1 VESPALRDQVVTAMN
16 KRWKYVAGSGLT
28 VLLASVFAFGQG
40 LDFSGHTGLPA
51 GVDISGSWYP
61 LPFQDSGLITASGAL
76 AEYGGIPLNEA
87 GRLYALAWNP
97 SRIQGRQHQCMG
109 YVPPY
114 TYNQPG
120 NLRFWEE
127 RDPYTQRLVA
137 IKHYWQI
144 AEGTRTIWMDD
155 RPHPPAYAQHT
166 WAGFSTGKYEG
177 NELTVYTTHLKRGW
191 IRANGLAQSDEAT
204 LVEHFIRH
212 GDRITYLSVVNDP
225 VYLDEPFSRTYTLGR
240 SIKEPDAWQYAC
252 DDGEQILGRAEDQ
265 VESYFWGRHPFVR
278 EFADKNKI
286 PLLGTLGGPVTMY
299 AELFDKTHDDKAAE
313 AAALAELKPSA
324 GPVQASRAPDPT
336 PHDGEIH
343 VLPVQGN
350 IFMLTGDGG
359 NIAVQV
365 GEQGPMVVNSGA
377 GAIPDKIVAAIK
389 KLSDKPIQFIVNTGF
404 QPDLTG
410 GNVKLRAAGFDPSV
424 QGSFFSGQFVDAG
437 KGATIIGH
445 QNVQNHL
452 MALKTASDGW
462 PSDTFLESRRRKFHN
477 GEAVEIFHM
486 PNAVTDADSIVHFRR
501 DDVFVTGD
509 IFNLVTYPH
518 IDAKNGGSIQGELDA
533 LTFILDRTVYKHDEE
548 DGTMIIPGRGRLCDE
563 WELAEYRDMLVII
576 RDRIQDLIRSGA
588 TLDQVQA
595 ARVTA
600 DYDTRFGAVT
610 GTWTTPMFV
619 EAVYSNL
626 KTPPKQPGSK

>member
-1 VESPALRDQVVTAMN
+1 MENPAVRDQVVSAMK
-16 KRWKYVAGSGLT
+16 KRWKYAAGAGAT
-28 VLLASVFAFGQG
+28 ALLVSVFAFGQG

-87 GRLYALAWNP
+87 GRLYALAWNS

-120 NLRFWEE
+120 NLRFWEQ

-137 IKHYWQI
+137 IKNYWQI
-144 AEGTRTIWMDD
+144 AEGTRTIWMDG

-166 WAGFSTGKYEG
+166 WAGFSTGQYEG
-177 NELTVYTTHLKRGW
+177 NQLTVYTTHLKRGW
-191 IRANGLAQSDEAT
+191 IRANGVPQSDEAT

-225 VYLDEPFSRTYTLGR
+225 VYLAEPFSRTYTLGR

-265 VESYFWGRHPFVR
+265 VESYFWGRHPFVH

-286 PLLGTLGGPVTMY
+286 PFLGTLGGPVTMY
-299 AELFDKTHDDKAAE
+299 VELLDKVHDDKAAA

-324 GPVQASRAPDPT
+324 GPLQSSRTPDPT

-350 IFMLTGDGG
+350 VFMLAGDGG

-365 GEQGPMVVNSGA
+365 GDQGPMVVNSGA
-377 GAIPDKIVAAIK
+377 GAITDKIVAAIK
-389 KLSDKPIQFIVNTGF
+389 KLSEKPIEFIVNTGF
-404 QPDLTG
+404 QADFTG
-410 GNVKLRAAGFDPSV
+410 GNVKLRAAGLDPSV
-424 QGSFFSGQFVDAG
+424 QGSFFSGQFADAG

-445 QNVQNHL
+445 QNVENHM
-452 MALKTASDGW
+452 MALKTASAGW
-462 PSDTFLESRRRKFHN
+462 PSDTFVQARRRKFHN

-501 DDVFVTGD
+501 SDVIITGD

-518 IDAKNGGSIQGELDA
+518 IDVKNGGSIQGELDA
-533 LTFILDRTVYKHDEE
+533 LNFILDRTVYKHDEE
-548 DGTMIIPGRGRLCDE
+548 DGTMIIPGHGRLCDE

-576 RDRIQDLIRSGA
+576 RDRIQDLIKSGA

-600 DYDTRFGAVT
+600 DYDTRFGATT
-610 GTWTTPMFV
+610 GSWTTPMFV
-619 EAVYSNL
+619 EAVYTSL
-626 KTPPKQPGSK
+626 KTPPKR